1 MSLKEVGMKKSIVSL
16 VLALF
21 ALGSPAVF
29 GQDVPE
35 KCKSLKGE
43 EQKKCIDDAKKGTKY

>member
-1 MSLKEVGMKKSIVSL
+1 MKKSLVSL

-29 GQDVPE
+29 GQDKGVPE
-35 KCKSLKGE
+35 QCKSLKGE
-43 EQKKCIDDAKKGTKY
+43 DQKKCIDDAKKAMKK

>member
-1 MSLKEVGMKKSIVSL
+1 MKKSLISL

-21 ALGSPAVF
+21 ALSSAAVF

-35 KCKSLKGE
+35 KCKMLKGE
-43 EQKKCIDDAKKGTKY
+43 EQKKCIDDAKKK

>member
-1 MSLKEVGMKKSIVSL
+1 MKKSIVSL

-35 KCKSLKGE
+35 KCKTLKGE